1 MRDNRLGAAFLPLL
15 PWAGVSLTG
24 FLGRRDEREV
34 VARLLSDARRGRSG
48 VLVVRGE
55 AGIGKTALLEQA
67 RDEAIAGGFQAIECA
82 GIEAET
88 QFAFAGLQRLCA
100 DRLGGLPELPDV
112 QQVALGVAFGLRAGA
127 PPDRFLVGLAVLG
140 LLAEAAAGQPLITL
154 VDDAQWLDQASADVL
169 AFVARRLEA
178 EGVLIVFAIRSE
190 DGSDLAPDDPFVGL
204 VPELRL
210 TGLGETDARTL
221 LGASVQ
227 APMDG
232 DVRDRILAEARGN
245 PLALLELP
253 SSAALAGGFGL
264 PNTQLVPRRV
274 EEGFRRRSGDLPR
287 ETQSML
293 LLAAADP
300 TGDVALLQR
309 AAALFGVAPEAVE
322 PAEASGLL
330 DVGSRVRF
338 RHPLVRSAVYRAA
351 TPGDRRRAHGVL
363 ADATDPI
370 AHADRR
376 AWHRAQAVLGTDEA
390 VASELERSAGRT
402 RARGGLA
409 AAAAFLERSME
420 LTPDAARRAER
431 ALAAAYAKH
440 DAGASEVALELL
452 SEASVGPLD
461 TLQRARRDLL
471 RARIGLHLTNDP
483 DAPRMLLEVAETF
496 TVLGARQARE
506 TYLSALDAALV
517 VGTGVM
523 EVARAARAA
532 PALVGPPSAAD
543 LLLDGLV
550 TAFTTGFGEAV
561 PILRRALAA
570 LREERP
576 PSPLDAGA
584 SVEAPTAPAS
594 NEGRRWLWLPSG
606 VAAGVFDEESM
617 FDVASRNVRIARDTG
632 SLSILPAALVG
643 LSAVTVLRGDLAR
656 AAELADASAAI
667 TRATGA
673 VPLRYGRIFVA
684 AWQGDGE
691 AIDELR
697 LGEAG
702 DGAGTV
708 VGAELSLAHYA
719 NAVLRNGLG
728 EYGAAA
734 DAAARACL
742 SDELSNTSLALP
754 EFIEGATRSDQS
766 ALAMSALAAL
776 RERAEASGTE
786 WGLGLAAGSGA
797 LLAHGAEADALYREA
812 IDRLSRGRMVLHL
825 ARAHLVYGEWL
836 RREGRRLD
844 ARKQLRIA
852 HDTLADSGAVAFAA
866 RAARE
871 LRATGEQPR
880 ARSAPSSGALTEHEL
895 QIARLVA
902 AGATSREVG
911 AQLFLSTRTIEAH
924 LRNIFPKLGITS
936 RRQLRDHLPQ

>member
-1 MRDNRLGAAFLPLL
+1 
-15 PWAGVSLTG
+15 VSLTG

-34 VARLLSDARRGRSG
+34 ITRLLSDARRGRSG

-67 RDEAIAGGFQAIECA
+67 SVEAVANGFQAIECA

-100 DRLGGLPELPDV
+100 DRLEGLAELPDV
-112 QQVALGVAFGLRAGA
+112 QQAALGVAFGLRAGA
-127 PPDRFLVGLAVLG
+127 TPDRFLVGLAVLG
-140 LLAEAAAGQPLITL
+140 LLAETAARQPLIAI

-169 AFVARRLEA
+169 AFVARRVEV
-178 EGVLIVFAIRSE
+178 EGVLIVFGIRSE
-190 DGSDLAPDDPFVGL
+190 DGSRSDDEPDDPFVGL
-204 VPELRL
+204 APELRL

-221 LGASVQ
+221 LGASVH
-227 APMDG
+227 APIDG
-232 DVRDRILAEARGN
+232 EVRDRILAEARGN

-253 SSAALAGGFGL
+253 SSASSAALAGGFGL
-264 PNTQLVPRRV
+264 PDSHFVPRRI

-309 AAALFGVAPEAVE
+309 AAASFGVSPGAVE

-338 RHPLVRSAVYRAA
+338 RHPLVRSAVYRSAA
-351 TPGDRRRAHGVL
+351 PGDRRRAHRAL
-363 ADATDPI
+363 AEATDPV

-376 AWHRAQAVLGTDEA
+376 AWHRAQAVLGTDEE

-409 AAAAFLERSME
+409 AAAAFLQRSME
-420 LTPDAARRAER
+420 LTPDAADRAER

-452 SEASVGPLD
+452 SEASLGPLD
-461 TLQRARRDLL
+461 TLQRARLDLL
-471 RARIGLHLTNDP
+471 RARIGLHLRNDP
-483 DAPRMLLEVAETF
+483 DAPTMLLEVAGTF
-496 TVLGARQARE
+496 ATLGAPQARE
-506 TYLSALDAALV
+506 TYLSALDAAMV
-517 VGTGVM
+517 VGSGVTD
-523 EVARAARAA
+523 VARAARAA
-532 PALVGPPSAAD
+532 PAPIGPPSAAD

-550 TAFTTGFGEAV
+550 TAFTTGFADAV
-561 PILRRALAA
+561 PLLRRALAA
-570 LREERP
+570 LRDEGSAP
-576 PSPLDAGA
+576 TADTDANV
-584 SVEAPTAPAS
+584 SIPTAPAS

-606 VAAGVFDEESM
+606 VAAGVYDEDSM
-617 FDVASRNVRIARDTG
+617 FDVASRNVQAARDSG
-632 SLSILPAALVG
+632 SLAILPSALVG
-643 LSAVTVLRGDLAR
+643 LSAVTVLRGDLRR
-656 AAELADASAAI
+656 AVELADASDAI

-673 VPLRYGRIFVA
+673 VPLRYARLFVA
-684 AWQGDGE
+684 AWQGDRQ
-691 AIDELR
+691 AIDALH
-697 LGEAG
+697 LDDAGEG
-702 DGAGTV
+702 PGTV
-708 VGAELSLAHYA
+708 VGAELSLALYA

-734 DAAARACL
+734 DAAGRACL

-754 EFIEGATRSDQS
+754 ELVEAATRSGRPELAAS
-766 ALAMSALAAL
+766 ALATL

-786 WGLGLAAGSGA
+786 WGLGLAAGSSA
-797 LLAHGAEADALYREA
+797 LLAAGAEADALYRES
-812 IDRLSRGRMVLHL
+812 IERLSSGHMVLHL
-825 ARAHLVYGEWL
+825 ARAHLLYGEWL
-836 RREGRRLD
+836 RREGRRLE
-844 ARKQLRIA
+844 AREQLRTA
-852 HDTLADSGAVAFAA
+852 HDALGDSGAAAFAA

-880 ARSAPSSGALTEHEL
+880 TRSTSPSEALTDHEL

-902 AGATSREVG
+902 AGATSREVA